1 MAAQGSSRRSIMLVA
16 MRSRITELR
25 SPGWAGC
32 ATLPRDT
39 FMTTTISNR
48 AARERLA
55 YVDLDSRERDAVSRL
70 ARSLASGVAGGSVSL
85 AGLTARAADRLPARL
100 TSLRDEVSAASGS
113 RSHWVVRGLPIDQQ
127 TLGATPGSWR
137 ERTPQVTPEECVLL
151 LLARALGDVFAWADQ
166 QGGAVVH
173 DIVPAAG
180 EEDSM
185 LSSSSTKEMS
195 LHTEDAFFAERADLI
210 LLLCLRNPSHAPT
223 YIADI
228 RDVALSQ
235 ELGQLVRS
243 PRYRFLA
250 DDSHDGS
257 GPRSDPGG
265 FPVVPP
271 AAQRESSPSV
281 LVSGSDADPRIRF
294 DGDYT
299 DTPGDDDASEAV
311 KALDRALHA
320 VHTEVVLRPGEL
332 LIIDNNRC
340 VHGRGG
346 FHASHDGQD
355 RWLKRVNVSTARGPA

>member
-1 MAAQGSSRRSIMLVA
+1 
-16 MRSRITELR
+16 
-25 SPGWAGC
+25 
-32 ATLPRDT
+32 
-39 FMTTTISNR
+39 MTTTASNR
-48 AARERLA
+48 TANDRAA
-55 YVDLDSRERDAVSRL
+55 YIDLDSRERCSVSRL
-70 ARSLASGVAGGSVSL
+70 ARQLAAEATGGSASLAQ
-85 AGLTARAADRLPARL
+85 LTARAAASLPSCL
-100 TSLRDEVSAASGS
+100 TDLRSEVLAASGS
-113 RSHWVVRGLPIDQQ
+113 RSHWIVRGLPIDQQ
-127 TLGATPGSWR
+127 ALEATPESWR
-137 ERTPQVTPEECVLL
+137 ERSAEVTPEECVLL

-180 EEDSM
+180 EENSM

-235 ELGQLVRS
+235 ELARLVRS
-243 PRYRFLA
+243 PRYRFVP

-257 GPRSDPGG
+257 GPRADPGG

-271 AAQRESSPSV
+271 AAQRESKPSV
-281 LVSGSDADPRIRF
+281 LISGDDADPSIRF
-294 DGDYT
+294 DGDYI
-299 DTPGDDDASEAV
+299 DTPGDDAASKAV

-320 VHTEVVLRPGEL
+320 VHMKVVLRPGEL
-332 LIIDNNRC
+332 LIVDNNRC

-346 FHASHDGQD
+346 FRASHNGND
-355 RWLKRVNVSTARGPA
+355 RWLKRVNVSTVGRPA